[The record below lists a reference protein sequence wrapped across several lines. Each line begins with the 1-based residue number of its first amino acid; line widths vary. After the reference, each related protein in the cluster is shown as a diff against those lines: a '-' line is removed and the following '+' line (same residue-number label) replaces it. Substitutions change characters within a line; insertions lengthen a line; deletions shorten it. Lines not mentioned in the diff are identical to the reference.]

1 MQIEKFKELLDEDE
15 LRYEIQKSVGSQID
29 VFVSSSQSSLL
40 EDRIL
45 LEITLVYEAF
55 DRNSYMHE
63 EIFGYLIKFDDEDR
77 YVNHLSTMKFDD
89 DYIRRKTRITE
100 VVKDYLK
107 ARFS

>member
-29 VFVSSSQSSLL
+29 VFVSSSESSLL

-55 DRNSYMHE
+55 DRNSYMRE
-63 EIFGYLIKFDDEDR
+63 EVFSYFLQFDDEDR
-77 YVNHLSTMKFDD
+77 YVSHLSTMKFDE

-100 VVKDYLK
+100 VVKEYLK